1 MTPAR
6 FDVRTSNAWA
16 RRFARLPR
24 PDRNSITSRM
34 VRLIWVAAQ
43 IAHGDPATLAGH
55 RRHLRALLRSF
66 RNDIATYRTELRY
79 LEAIVWCDF
88 RGLDYLRQR
97 ELGRCQ
103 PDRSSRARWF

>member
-6 FDVRTSNAWA
+6 FDARASNTWA

-34 VRLIWVAAQ
+34 ARLVWVAAQ
-43 IAHGDPATLAGH
+43 VARGEPATIAGH

-66 RNDIATYRTELRY
+66 RNDIAAYRTELRY
-79 LEAIVWCDF
+79 LEALVFCDF
-88 RGLDYLRQR
+88 RRLDYLRQC
-97 ELGRCQ
+97 ELGQCQ
-103 PDRSSRARWF
+103 PDGSSRARWF

>member
-6 FDVRTSNAWA
+6 FDARASNTWA

-34 VRLIWVAAQ
+34 VRLVWVAAQ
-43 IAHGDPATLAGH
+43 IARCDPATVAGH

-66 RNDIATYRTELRY
+66 RNDIAAYRTSCIILKRCRLR
-79 LEAIVWCDF
+79 F
-88 RGLDYLRQR
+88 PQTGL
-97 ELGRCQ
+97 
-103 PDRSSRARWF
+103 SRPM

>member
-1 MTPAR
+1 MTSVR
-6 FDVRTSNAWA
+6 FDARASNTWA

-24 PDRNSITSRM
+24 LDRNSITSRM
-34 VRLIWVAAQ
+34 ARLVRVAAQ
-43 IAHGDPATLAGH
+43 VARGDPATIAGH

-79 LEAIVWCDF
+79 LEAIVFCDF
-88 RGLDYLRQR
+88 RRLDYLDRR

-103 PDRSSRARWF
+103 RDPATRARWF